1 MLIFNTAVLV
11 TLQFG
16 TPIPRSLSKHQQKH
30 CVKLW
35 HNRLGIHGI
44 IVVSKLLE
52 SICFTFVKWNP
63 FFNLSKFNLMA
74 AEQNH
79 NFMHETEKQERE
91 HLNHDHKAGANENKH
106 TGPGEEKSTTSR
118 KDKRGFASMD
128 AQMQRQIASKGGRAA
143 HAQGVAH
150 EFNSAEAREAGRKG
164 GVAVSRNRQ
173 HMAEIGKKGGEA
185 AHNKRKKDNTNSS
198 V

>member
-1 MLIFNTAVLV
+1 
-11 TLQFG
+11 
-16 TPIPRSLSKHQQKH
+16 
-30 CVKLW
+30 
-35 HNRLGIHGI
+35 
-44 IVVSKLLE
+44 
-52 SICFTFVKWNP
+52 
-63 FFNLSKFNLMA
+63 MA
-74 AEQNH
+74 AEQSNQ
-79 NFMHETEKQERE
+79 FTQEQEKLERDQMRETR
-91 HLNHDHKAGANENKH
+91 DSGAHAENKH
-106 TGPGEEKSTTSR
+106 STTSEEKSTTNR

-128 AQMQRQIASKGGRAA
+128 AAMQRAIASKGGRAA

-185 AHNKRKKDNTNSS
+185 AHNKRKKDNSNSS

>member
-1 MLIFNTAVLV
+1 
-11 TLQFG
+11 
-16 TPIPRSLSKHQQKH
+16 
-30 CVKLW
+30 
-35 HNRLGIHGI
+35 
-44 IVVSKLLE
+44 
-52 SICFTFVKWNP
+52 
-63 FFNLSKFNLMA
+63 MA
-74 AEQNH
+74 AEQSNH
-79 NFMHETEKQERE
+79 FTQEQEKVERE
-91 HLNHDHKAGANENKH
+91 NLHQDRESRESENKSSS
-106 TGPGEEKSTTSR
+106 EEKSTTNR

-128 AQMQRQIASKGGRAA
+128 AAMQRAIASKGGRAA

-185 AHNKRKKDNTNSS
+185 AHNKRKKDNSNSS

>member
-1 MLIFNTAVLV
+1 
-11 TLQFG
+11 
-16 TPIPRSLSKHQQKH
+16 
-30 CVKLW
+30 
-35 HNRLGIHGI
+35 
-44 IVVSKLLE
+44 
-52 SICFTFVKWNP
+52 
-63 FFNLSKFNLMA
+63 MA
-74 AEQNH
+74 AEQSNH
-79 NFMHETEKQERE
+79 FTQEQEKLERDNISQERE
-91 HLNHDHKAGANENKH
+91 SRESGAHAENKQS
-106 TGPGEEKSTTSR
+106 TSSAEKSTTNR

-128 AQMQRQIASKGGRAA
+128 AAMQRAIASKGGRAA

-185 AHNKRKKDNTNSS
+185 AHNKRKKDNSNSS

>member
-1 MLIFNTAVLV
+1 
-11 TLQFG
+11 
-16 TPIPRSLSKHQQKH
+16 
-30 CVKLW
+30 
-35 HNRLGIHGI
+35 
-44 IVVSKLLE
+44 
-52 SICFTFVKWNP
+52 
-63 FFNLSKFNLMA
+63 MA
-74 AEQNH
+74 AEQSNH
-79 NFMHETEKQERE
+79 FTQEQEKLERDNTSQEQGSSGT
-91 HLNHDHKAGANENKH
+91 HAENKQS
-106 TGPGEEKSTTSR
+106 TSSSDEKSTTNR

-128 AQMQRQIASKGGRAA
+128 AAMQRAIASKGGRAA

-185 AHNKRKKDNTNSS
+185 AHNKRKKDNSNSS